1 MTALENNDRETGVET
16 NPPRCFHCSSPCLTG
31 SVAHSGHS
39 FCCQGCKTVF
49 ELLTENGLDSYYG
62 LVGGAGIRLR
72 EMPAEQRFLFL
83 DQPEIRAR
91 LADFQDE
98 SSTHITFTIP
108 AIHCVAC
115 VWLLEN
121 LFHLAPGI
129 GHTSVNF
136 PRKQVSIVFDSAKI
150 SLSRL
155 VHLLASLG
163 YEPELRLSDLDA
175 PVAHRMNR
183 RLWLQVGLAGFA
195 FGNIMLFSISS
206 YFGLDR
212 FSGPSFRM
220 LTDWMAF
227 ALATPVVFYSGADY
241 WRSAWVSLRQ
251 RMLNIDVPIAVGLAA
266 IYLQSAWAVVVGRED
281 HYFDSLCGLL
291 FFLLCGKMFQQK
303 TFDRLAFNRDYRS
316 FFPLSVTR
324 VVDGEAT
331 QVPISQL
338 QAGDRLRIRSS
349 ELIPADSRVISGPVL
364 IDYSFVTGESS
375 PVRKQVGE
383 LVYAGGRQ
391 VDGAVELEMVK
402 AVSESYLASLWNKE
416 AFRKEKA
423 PRLETLTNCYSQRFT
438 KIVVL
443 IALGAGLY
451 WSFTAK
457 GVALKAFTSVLIVA
471 CPCALALAAPF
482 ALGTAQRCLARRSIF
497 LKSSAVIEALANI
510 DAVVFDKTGTLT
522 APFSR
527 TIGFIGRVLKADE
540 TLWIRSLAAQSAH
553 PLSVRIS
560 EALAGDDQM
569 ETVHSFRELPGC
581 GIEAFIA
588 GRSVAMGSARW
599 LKSCFAGFRDVSA
612 AQDNTDEQGS
622 VVCVAIDGIYRGRF
636 ILVSS
641 VRDSTKRLLGDLSH
655 HCSLALLSGDNDR
668 ERERF
673 GELFNVAGSLHFNQS
688 PAEKLEFIRNRQR
701 AGHSVMM
708 VGDGLNDAGALKQSD
723 VGVAVVESLQA
734 FSPASDV
741 ILRADRVVDLG
752 RVLKFSK
759 SVVRVIRSAFL
770 ISAAYNLAGI
780 SIAASGRL
788 SPIVC
793 AILMPLSSV
802 TVVLFATGAVAWR
815 ARSLGG
821 AGEAA
826 VEGARRIPAV
836 ETLNAAEAST

>member
-1 MTALENNDRETGVET
+1 MTALANNERETRGELDSA
-16 NPPRCFHCSSPCLTG
+16 RCFHCSSPCLTG
-31 SVAHSGHS
+31 SLAYAGHA

-62 LVGGAGIRLR
+62 LAGGAGIRLR
-72 EMPAEQRFLFL
+72 ETPAQQRFVFL

-91 LADFQDE
+91 LADYQDD
-98 SSTHITFTIP
+98 SSTHITFSIP

-121 LFHLAPGI
+121 LFRLAAGI
-129 GHTSVNF
+129 GKTQVNF
-136 PRKQVSIVFDSAKI
+136 PRKQVSIVFDPAKI
-150 SLSRL
+150 QLSRL

-175 PVAHRMNR
+175 PVEQRMNR

-212 FSGPSFRM
+212 FSGPSFRT
-220 LTDWMAF
+220 LTGWMAF

-251 RMLNIDVPIAVGLAA
+251 RMLNIDVPIAAGLAA
-266 IYLQSAWAVVVGRED
+266 IYLQSAWAVVVGRGD

-324 VVDGEAT
+324 LQGAEGA
-331 QVPISQL
+331 QVSLSQL
-338 QAGDRLRIRSS
+338 KAGDRLRIRSG
-349 ELIPADSRVISGPVL
+349 ELVPADSRVISGPVL
-364 IDYSFVTGESS
+364 IDYSFVTGEST

-383 LVYAGGRQ
+383 LIYAGGRQ
-391 VDGAVELEMVK
+391 VDGAVEVEMVK

-416 AFRKEKA
+416 AFRKDKG

-438 KIVVL
+438 KIVVV
-443 IALGAGLY
+443 IAFGAALY
-451 WSFTAK
+451 WSFAAD
-457 GVALKAFTSVLIVA
+457 GLALKAFTSVLIVA

-482 ALGTAQRCLARRSIF
+482 ALGTGQRCLARRSIF
-497 LKSSAVIEALANI
+497 LKSSAVIETLANV

-522 APFSR
+522 APSSR
-527 TIGFIGRVLKADE
+527 TIGFIGKVLRTDE

-560 EALAGDDQM
+560 EALASEGRM
-569 ETVHSFRELPGC
+569 ETVHSFREIPGC
-581 GIEAFIA
+581 GVEAFIA
-588 GRSVAMGSARW
+588 GHSVAMGSARW
-599 LKSCFAGFRDVSA
+599 LQSCYANFRMELA
-612 AQDNTDEQGS
+612 TPANPDETGS
-622 VVCVAIDGIYRGRF
+622 VVCVAVDGIYRGRF

-641 VRDSTKRLLGDLSH
+641 VRDSTKRLLDELSER
-655 HCSLALLSGDNDR
+655 CSVALLSGDNDR
-668 ERERF
+668 ERGLF
-673 GELFNVAGSLHFNQS
+673 SELFTASGNLHFNQS
-688 PAEKLEFIRNRQR
+688 PAEKLEFIRGCQR
-701 AGHSVMM
+701 NGHVVMM

-752 RVLKFSK
+752 QVLSFSK
-759 SVVRVIRSAFL
+759 SVVRIVRGAFI
-770 ISAAYNLAGI
+770 ISAAYNLVGI

-793 AILMPLSSV
+793 AILMPLSSIS
-802 TVVLFATGAVAWR
+802 VVLFATGAVAWK
-815 ARSLGG
+815 ARKLGVTG
-821 AGEAA
+821 RDSVKSFRE
-826 VEGARRIPAV
+826 IPALDS
-836 ETLNAAEAST
+836 LNPLEVSA